1 MQKQT
6 ARIYLDDCVNL
17 VGTLR
22 ANMDKDAFK
31 EVTILPNRV
40 TFCSDHLGNVAQ
52 FCLIGI
58 GLGLKV
64 EYLIANTFFAPISV
78 SAKDFHTFSIADKK
92 VRIAGMSYEVNF
104 GIVSLSEG

>member
-6 ARIYLDDCVNL
+6 ARIYLDECVNL

-22 ANMDKDAFK
+22 ANMDEDAFK
-31 EVTILPNRV
+31 QVTILPNRV
-40 TFCSDHLGNVAQ
+40 TFCSEHLGNVAQ

-64 EYLIANTFFAPISV
+64 EYLIAQSFFAPISV
-78 SAKDFHTFSIADKK
+78 SAKDFDTFSISEKK
-92 VRIAGMSYEVNF
+92 VKIAGSTFVCNF
-104 GIVSLSEG
+104 DVAPLSDG

>member
-6 ARIYLDDCVNL
+6 ARIYTDCNVNL

-22 ANMDKDAFK
+22 KNMDKEAYK
-31 EVTILPNRV
+31 QITILPNRV
-40 TFCSDHLGNVAQ
+40 TFCSEHLGDVAQ

-64 EYLIANTFFAPISV
+64 EYLIAQSFFAPISV
-78 SAKDFHTFSIADKK
+78 SAKDLNTFSITEKK
-92 VRIAGMSYEVNF
+92 VKIAGNTFECTF
-104 GIVSLSEG
+104 DIAKLIEG